1 MHCTH
6 RKQEV
11 PDDGVGQLKTL
22 QAQVLQEA
30 AVTQDALQSSSGDDG
45 VGQIHLQQLQRAA
58 ITLWKDKMFQVNGWN

>member
-1 MHCTH
+1 MYNTVSMKCHC
-6 RKQEV
+6 QV
-11 PDDGVGQLKTL
+11 PDDSVGQLQTL

-58 ITLWKDKMFQVNGWN
+58 VRL